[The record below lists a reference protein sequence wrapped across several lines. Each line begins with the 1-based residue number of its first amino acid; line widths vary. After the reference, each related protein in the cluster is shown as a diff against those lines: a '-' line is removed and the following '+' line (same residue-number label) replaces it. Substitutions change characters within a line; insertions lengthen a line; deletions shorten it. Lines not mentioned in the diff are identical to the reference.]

1 MNFLFLIG
9 DKSDDV
15 NKERLGWQR
24 CGVCATCVHIDP
36 RFNSGI
42 SCENVF
48 FWYCAAAQD
57 KRVTEHQK
65 MFSRDRIT
73 QYVSSSLF
81 VIWVPTFNMEIPW
94 TNRVH
99 RPCPPSPEMNEWT
112 TSTTF
117 AMQMRSSPFQSWCSS
132 RVCSEQVIIGSRSML
147 KPLKNWKGQKVLRR
161 ILLKFWYC
169 VIAATTSIVRN
180 IRKTHSWN
188 LLTLS
193 LLIIPTYGWFD
204 DAVGMKSKKVKTA
217 KALDRPL
224 LWARRPTRLDLIKWR
239 IHSPFGPFPLSQ
251 DFFFGHGKVRGKVTQ
266 F

>member
-147 KPLKNWKGQKVLRR
+147 KPLKNWKGQKVLRK

-169 VIAATTSIVRN
+169 VIAATTSIRN
-180 IRKTHSWN
+180 IRKTPSWN

-193 LLIIPTYGWFD
+193 LLIIPMVDLMMLLEWNPK
-204 DAVGMKSKKVKTA
+204 KSK
-217 KALDRPL
+217 RPKPWTD
-224 LWARRPTRLDLIKWR
+224 LWARRPTRLGLIKWR
-239 IHSPFGPFPLSQ
+239 IHSPFDPFPLSQ

>member
-1 MNFLFLIG
+1 
-9 DKSDDV
+9 
-15 NKERLGWQR
+15 
-24 CGVCATCVHIDP
+24 
-36 RFNSGI
+36 
-42 SCENVF
+42 
-48 FWYCAAAQD
+48 
-57 KRVTEHQK
+57 

-147 KPLKNWKGQKVLRR
+147 KPLKNWKAQKVLRR
-161 ILLKFWYC
+161 ILLKFWFC
-169 VIAATTSIVRN
+169 AIAATTSIRN
-180 IRKTHSWN
+180 IRKTPSWN

-193 LLIIPTYGWFD
+193 LLIIPMVDLMMLLEWNP
-204 DAVGMKSKKVKTA
+204 KKVKTA
-217 KALDRPL
+217 KALNRPL
-224 LWARRPTRLDLIKWR
+224 GPPPNEARSDKVAD
-239 IHSPFGPFPLSQ
+239 SFPFRPFPLIPRFLFWSWQ
-251 DFFFGHGKVRGKVTQ
+251 SEGKSNTVLVKLGPARSWPQ
-266 F
+266 CES